1 MKKTIVFLALLVG
14 LFLLGACAGT
24 EPAPAPAAPAADG
37 PATTPEVV
45 VYLNPT

>member
-1 MKKTIVFLALLVG
+1 MKKTITFLALLAG

-24 EPAPAPAAPAADG
+24 EPVPAAPAADG
-37 PATTPEVV
+37 PANTPEVV

>member
-1 MKKTIVFLALLVG
+1 MKKTITFLALLAG

-24 EPAPAPAAPAADG
+24 ETAPAAPAGDSPVTA
-37 PATTPEVV
+37 PEVV